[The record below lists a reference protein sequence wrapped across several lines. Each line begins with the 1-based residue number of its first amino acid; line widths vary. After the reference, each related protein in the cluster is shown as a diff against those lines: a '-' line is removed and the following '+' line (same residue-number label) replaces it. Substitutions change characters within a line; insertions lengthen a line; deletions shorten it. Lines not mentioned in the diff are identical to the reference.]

1 MNAGTALGL
10 LAGLGAMN
18 AMSGKPY
25 GGKRFTGLLDML
37 DGGGAGQSGD
47 KFEGG
52 GLLSMLGNL
61 FMKPLEAQQR
71 VEEIAARTSA
81 RDRSS
86 SPKPVLRP
94 QTQADAEAAMGLDPF
109 GGVGPT
115 VTPPDVLGSSRGL
128 LAAQAANEAAMG
140 LDPFGGTGPMT
151 YSGRGNVGMPSKEDL
166 IYSGRGN
173 YGMPAK
179 ENLVYSGRGTMAG
192 ADRPVEYSGRGTT
205 MGGPAL
211 KPYVGPVP
219 VADVNDD
226 AMMTKF
232 IDDLL
237 ELQPDAIQ
245 ELDQSAMQDLY
256 ITYVQ
261 NGGKFY

>member
-1 MNAGTALGL
+1 MKAGQALGL

-71 VEEIAARTSA
+71 VEEIAARTAA

-94 QTQADAEAAMGLDPF
+94 NMTLGTPITEYSDSLMAP
-109 GGVGPT
+109 VIPT
-115 VTPPDVLGSSRGL
+115 VT
-128 LAAQAANEAAMG
+128 NTAAMEDANLPAKQYSG
-140 LDPFGGTGPMT
+140 RGNMYMPRDGMQYSGRGTMAGSPEVMT
-151 YSGRGNVGMPSKEDL
+151 YSGRGNAGMEGKQGL
-166 IYSGRGN
+166 
-173 YGMPAK
+173 
-179 ENLVYSGRGTMAG
+179 LYSGRGTMAG
-192 ADRPVEYSGRGTT
+192 ADRPVEYSGRGTS
-205 MGGPAL
+205 MGGPEL
-211 KPYVGPVP
+211 EPYVGPVP
-219 VADVNDD
+219 VADVNNT
-226 AMMTKF
+226 AMMDQF
-232 IDDLL
+232 INDLL
-237 ELQPDAIQ
+237 DLKPDAIQ
-245 ELDQSAMQDLY
+245 ELDQGAMQDLY

-261 NGGKFY
+261 NGGKF